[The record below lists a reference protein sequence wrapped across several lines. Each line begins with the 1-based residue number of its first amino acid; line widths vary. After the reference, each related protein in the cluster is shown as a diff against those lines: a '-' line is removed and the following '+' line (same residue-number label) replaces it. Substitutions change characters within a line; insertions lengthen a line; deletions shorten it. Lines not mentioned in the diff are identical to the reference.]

1 MVTPYGSNGQ
11 ACINFAFNNATLV
24 NKVVVY
30 LPGTT
35 NGVGTNNQ
43 VTDYAID
50 AQHED
55 EFFIEKCDFVVYN
68 NEDDFDVE
76 DLVKR
81 MINEA

>member
-1 MVTPYGSNGQ
+1 MVCLDG
-11 ACINFAFNNATLV
+11 ATLIESGITCH
-24 NKVVVY
+24 Y
-30 LPGTT
+30 L
-35 NGVGTNNQ
+35 VGILA
-43 VTDYAID
+43 DKMLRRKRIMARDSLSEESAKRRID

-68 NEDDFDVE
+68 NEDGFDVE